1 MSEIIKCPTCKT
13 EFEAAIDNCD
23 SCGFPFAG
31 TDKEKSV
38 FIGQQIMKKGKIS
51 ETKKSINQTRIVL
64 FVIAAFYIIVPFLQ
78 YSNVQSATV
87 LIALNVIVG
96 LVFLTFGVILKIQPF
111 IFILIPLLILIGFYT
126 LAAIIDPLSLMQ
138 GLLWKALFISSML
151 ISLKGIWDSE
161 KIKKESGHLASK
173 NYK

>member
-96 LVFLTFGVILKIQPF
+96 LVFFNLWCNIEDTTIHLYFDPTSHSDWILYPCC
-111 IFILIPLLILIGFYT
+111 
-126 LAAIIDPLSLMQ
+126 
-138 GLLWKALFISSML
+138 
-151 ISLKGIWDSE
+151 
-161 KIKKESGHLASK
+161 
-173 NYK
+173 NY